1 MADEEII
8 NQQADSNVIPDE
20 VFEELEK
27 IAELEKSVRFLQFRQ
42 GSVEK
47 SVTELREIQNQKS
60 ETSEDPSNVISDTI
74 EEDKKDEKNLVDEN
88 KLKPIL
94 TTVEKKRYE
103 NIGVEFIKGAQKV
116 FDEIKKSEELKK
128 KMSSKI
134 IDSLSKKEGTVYKK

>member
-60 ETSEDPSNVISDTI
+60 SRTCLN
-74 EEDKKDEKNLVDEN
+74 
-88 KLKPIL
+88 
-94 TTVEKKRYE
+94 
-103 NIGVEFIKGAQKV
+103 
-116 FDEIKKSEELKK
+116 
-128 KMSSKI
+128 
-134 IDSLSKKEGTVYKK
+134 